1 MGIFGSI
8 GKLLL
13 GSKKTTTTKGAAEPW
28 KLAIPQLTDFLGDT
42 STLYNGSTPLFSPQ
56 EQQGYQALT
65 GAVNAGQPLMGAGN
79 EELQNTVNGQY
90 LTPETNPYLADIA
103 RRIGGEAGA
112 GVNATFGG
120 RGRSGSGLAGYYS
133 GKGIADAIGGVLGG
147 AYDNER
153 NRQLAAAGMIPG
165 QQAASLVGPSA
176 LIEAGK
182 GITARPYDINT
193 QRGGVLAQIGNLGQQ
208 TTGSTT
214 APKSGGLLRTIGN
227 SFVNQLFPNGGGN
240 AF

>member
-1 MGIFGSI
+1 MGLFGSI

-13 GSKKTTTTKGAAEPW
+13 GSKKKTSQTSNTQPYAP
-28 KLAIPQLTDFLGDT
+28 AIPYINDFLG
-42 STLYNGSTPLFSPQ
+42 STANLYGGGTPMFSPQ
-56 EQQGYQALT
+56 EQQGYDALN
-65 GAVNAGQPLMGAGN
+65 GAVSGGQNLLGAGQD
-79 EELQNTVNGQY
+79 ELQRTVQGDY

-103 RRIGGEAGA
+103 KRIGGEAGA

-147 AYDNER
+147 AYESER
-153 NRQLAAAGMIPG
+153 GRQAQAAGLIPG
-165 QQAASLVGPSA
+165 IQAASLVGPSA

-182 GITARPYDINT
+182 GISARPYDINA
-193 QRGGVLAQIGNLGQQ
+193 QRGGILAQIGGLGQQ
-208 TTGSTT
+208 SQGTTT

-227 SFVNQLFPNGGGN
+227 SFVNSLFPNGGGN